1 MCLQMVDVTADAFS
15 DYVDSER
22 HDVVVLVHSPW
33 DARSRA
39 ASRAVFAVSGD
50 TEAGPLAQSL
60 SETQPRSP
68 TGGER
73 EREERGVR
81 CDRSKLCRAL
91 DRGVLNAVC
100 LCMLC

>member
-1 MCLQMVDVTADAFS
+1 MVDVTADTFS

-50 TEAGPLAQSL
+50 TEAEPIAQSL

-68 TGGER
+68 TGGGEGG
-73 EREERGVR
+73 EGG
-81 CDRSKLCRAL
+81 AP
-91 DRGVLNAVC
+91 
-100 LCMLC
+100 